1 MATPSFIPFYHQLL
15 RKYHI
20 AFGSLFKQVTLL
32 RNDTSNAEMQR
43 FVLPIEYSAQEPWLS
58 RLRTDPNLTR
68 KDEMVVPR
76 LAYEMISMRS
86 DPTRQLNSLQQ
97 RTRPLPGSLGSMRRF
112 FIGAPHVLNF
122 NLYALTRSVDDA
134 NQIIEQI
141 VPVFAATGYT
151 LLLKLIPSVGILDR
165 MRIVLDDNSPQIEDN
180 YLETAF
186 QSKREIVVTFNF
198 NVFATLYGALATTP
212 VNIIRK
218 VIVDLYEVPTNSQ
231 LTGPIY
237 YLTDALDRLMLESG
251 TGLLLDEDTITTFR
265 DAARLERMI
274 IEPNPLDAPPR
285 KPVETTTTII
295 SAASSNATGERSNPY
310 TGDDE
315 PAGV

>member
-1 MATPSFIPFYHQLL
+1 MSTPSFIPFYHQLL

-32 RNDTSNAEMQR
+32 RNDTSNAEVQR
-43 FVLPIEYSAQEPWLS
+43 FVLPIEYSAQEAWLS
-58 RLRTDPNLTR
+58 RFRRDPDLTR
-68 KDEMVVPR
+68 KDEMTVPR

-86 DPTRQLNSLQQ
+86 DPNRQLNSLQQ
-97 RTRPLPGSLGSMRRF
+97 RTRPIPGTLGSMRRF
-112 FIGAPHVLNF
+112 FIGAPHILSF
-122 NLYALTRSVDDA
+122 NLYALTRSIDDA

-186 QSKREIVVTFNF
+186 QSKREVVLTFNF
-198 NVFATLYGALATTP
+198 NVFATLYGAVGNTP

-218 VIVDLYEVPTNSQ
+218 VIIDLYEVPANSN

-251 TGLLLDEDTITTFR
+251 TGLLLDEETITTFR
-265 DAARLERMI
+265 DTARLERMI
-274 IEPNPLDAPPR
+274 IEPNPLNAPPI
-285 KPVETTTTII
+285 KPVDTTTTII
-295 SAASSNATGERSNPY
+295 SSSMSGTRSDPY

-315 PAGV
+315 PVGA